1 MDVVTITEPSV
12 AVHARLLSLRNLIIT
27 GIACLLIV
35 IGYIALRRRKPVA
48 IEQASLLPTRIT
60 PMSVITAL
68 RRIDW
73 ERGAVLTPS
82 QRTSLIAEITTL
94 EQTYFGRSESID
106 ALQNGEATDQLRGAL
121 DRWAMVGR

>member
-1 MDVVTITEPSV
+1 M
-12 AVHARLLSLRNLIIT
+12 
-27 GIACLLIV
+27 
-35 IGYIALRRRKPVA
+35 IGYIALRRSKPVA
-48 IEQASLLPTRIT
+48 IEQTSHLPSRIT

-73 ERGAVLTPS
+73 EHGAVLTPT

-121 DRWAMVGR
+121 KRWLNIVH